1 MTSTSLPTPKFA
13 IGDVVY
19 WPTTET
25 TREPAPC
32 PDCLGT
38 RRWKVTTPAGTEMEA
53 ECQRCTGYSRIADL
67 PKPERLVSKPSVRR
81 LTVGKITATTH
92 ASYGNRDCVEYMCS
106 ETGIGSGSI
115 YQESQLFATEDEA
128 MVSATAEADKRTAE
142 YASVPRAM
150 GERMLE
156 SLTIKD
162 ADLEATR
169 FSRWNAW
176 YSYTG
181 LRDTLKEVCEN
192 ESGDSASDRLDT
204 LNGEL
209 EYDRN
214 YRELPDIGAALN
226 YLRNMV
232 PDTAETRAM
241 FEKLAAPA
249 QREAPVSEAAE

>member
-25 TREPAPC
+25 TKEPMPC

-38 RRWKVTTPAGTEMEA
+38 RRWKVITPAGTEMEA
-53 ECQRCTGYSRIADL
+53 ECQRCTGFGRIADL

-81 LTVGKITATTH
+81 LTIGKITASTH
-92 ASYGNRDCVEYMCS
+92 ASYGDRDRVEYMCS

-115 YQESQLFATEDEA
+115 YQESQLFSTEDEA
-128 MVSATAEADKRTAE
+128 MAVAIAEADKRTAE
-142 YASVPRAM
+142 YAEAPRAM
-150 GERMLE
+150 EERKLE
-156 SLTIKD
+156 RLTIKD

-169 FSRWNAW
+169 SARWNAW
-176 YSYTG
+176 YSYTS

-204 LNGEL
+204 LNSEL

-214 YRELPDIGAALN
+214 YRDLPDIGAALKS
-226 YLRNMV
+226 LRSMV
-232 PDTAETRAM
+232 PDTAEAHAL
-241 FEKLAAPA
+241 FETLAAPA
-249 QREAPVSEAAE
+249 QRTSIQEAAE